1 MIKAILPVIFA
12 MVCFLAC
19 AGSAENTEVEL
30 PDLGRTIQYCIA
42 QASEYYQVNPLILWG
57 IAKVESNFNPYAVN
71 RNSNGSYDVGIMQIN
86 SAWIPTLKKYGL
98 YDVRKI
104 WEPCYNIHVGAW
116 VLSQCIKQ
124 HGNTWKAI
132 GCYNAASNP
141 KRMKYAW
148 KVYNAI
154 KDYIQVDYKTTQK

>member
-1 MIKAILPVIFA
+1 MIKNILLIVLTI
-12 MVCFLAC
+12 VCCFVQV
-19 AGSAENTEVEL
+19 GFAENSEVEAS
-30 PDLGRTIQYCIA
+30 DFSSTIEQCMIK
-42 QASEYYQVNPLILWG
+42 ASEYYQVNPLVLWG

-71 RNSNGSYDVGIMQIN
+71 KNKNGSYDIGIMQIN
-86 SAWIPTLKKYGL
+86 SAWIPTLKKFGL
-98 YDVRKI
+98 YDVKKI
-104 WEPCYNIHVGAW
+104 WDPCYNIHVGAW

-148 KVYNAI
+148 KIYNAI
-154 KDYIQVDYKTTQK
+154 KDYIQVDYRTVQK

>member
-1 MIKAILPVIFA
+1 MLRAVLLVICSV
-12 MVCFLAC
+12 VCFFAC
-19 AGSAENTEVEL
+19 AGNAENTEVEL
-30 PDLGRTIQYCIA
+30 SDLSQTIQYCIT

-98 YDVRKI
+98 YDVRKM
-104 WEPCYNIHVGAW
+104 WDPCYNIHVGAW